1 MLIYFIGPGGAGKTT
16 TGHLLAF
23 QLGGVCYDLDEY
35 FMQIEGDISKYIKE
49 NGYQKYASRNVQ
61 AFLELQA
68 KHKIKKVSI
77 IVCSS
82 GFMTYSDDVHQDY
95 LKIKQEVEHHLFTFL
110 LLPSLDFEA
119 CVKETLKRQMGRV
132 YLEDM
137 SAEKEELKIRA
148 RFKLYTG
155 LNCKIVLTSETP
167 TLVVSR
173 IIEILGK

>member
-35 FMQIEGDISKYIKE
+35 FMQVEGDISKYIKE
-49 NGYQKYASRNVQ
+49 NGYQNYASRNVQ

-95 LKIKQEVEHHLFTFL
+95 LKIKQEVDTIYLLFYCYL
-110 LLPSLDFEA
+110 HWI
-119 CVKETLKRQMGRV
+119 LKHALRRRLKGRWG
-132 YLEDM
+132 EC
-137 SAEKEELKIRA
+137 I
-148 RFKLYTG
+148 
-155 LNCKIVLTSETP
+155 
-167 TLVVSR
+167 
-173 IIEILGK
+173 